1 MDTILDASLKR
12 MKRNKQ
18 LWDDICDASKSDDE
32 MEECARHNMAFKTR
46 NVYNRENYKD
56 SFWYK
61 FVMGRNLSDI
71 NGRDGKCFRN
81 RFTVPYQIFTELLIH
96 AKDWFPQKTHDT
108 CGRETTPIFLK
119 LLGTLRLLG
128 KGCSWISCTSYQEYQ
143 LRFTGSGL

>member
-1 MDTILDASLKR
+1 MTHHSFNIMDTILDTILDASLKR

-46 NVYNRENYKD
+46 KFYNRENHKD

-71 NGRDGKCFRN
+71 NGRDGKLS
-81 RFTVPYQIFTELLIH
+81 EM
-96 AKDWFPQKTHDT
+96 FPQ
-108 CGRETTPIFLK
+108 
-119 LLGTLRLLG
+119 
-128 KGCSWISCTSYQEYQ
+128 
-143 LRFTGSGL
+143 